1 MAAPMQ
7 FRSAFHG
14 FNRQDVVEY
23 IEYLNNQH
31 TAKVAQLNT
40 RLQNAKSTPTDTQ
53 LQEQLAAAHARIAEL
68 EAQLAAQGQTADCSQ
83 QELEAYRRA
92 EKAERQAYA
101 RANQIQAQANAALAE
116 ATLKA
121 DAAAQRLAAISDE
134 AIAQLESAKED
145 LLQAVAVLG
154 AIAPTEE

>member
-1 MAAPMQ
+1 MAAPKN
-7 FRSAFHG
+7 FRSSLHG

-31 TAKVAQLNT
+31 STKVAQLT
-40 RLQNAKSTPTDTQ
+40 TQLQNAKAAPTDANLLAQ
-53 LQEQLAAAHARIAEL
+53 LDAANARIAEL
-68 EAQLAAQGQTADCSQ
+68 EAQLAGQAADCSQ

-92 EKAERQAYA
+92 EAAERQANI
-101 RANQIQAQANAALAE
+101 RAGQIYAQANAVLAD

-121 DAAAQRLAAISDE
+121 DAAAQQLAAISE
-134 AIAQLESAKED
+134 QAIAQLQLTKEEF
-145 LLQAVAVLG
+145 LQAVAALG